1 MIVPRTATPLVQGA
15 DGAWQRLPSRPLADF
30 RAERAYVLLGGPGS
44 GKTTTFAE
52 EAKAR
57 PDGLDITARR
67 FLTRDLDRHREWS
80 TKTLFI
86 DGLDEVRA
94 ERGASSQPLADVLGR
109 LEQLDFPAVRVSC
122 RIADWTAADRVDFAK
137 DYSGV
142 RILLLDPLTACDVS
156 AILEAQE
163 CSADALVATLHD
175 NGIDHLLANPLMLR
189 LLIDSSPDADV
200 PESKAVVLEKACQT
214 MARERNTQHQA
225 TEDRLPDNATSGAVV
240 SAAGQLFTLS
250 LLAGKVFISRHR
262 PETGDPDDCLFLDDV
277 QGDRGVLS
285 RALQSKLFS
294 GTAPGQ
300 ITPVHPQVAE
310 YLAARYLAKAI
321 DHGRVPAA
329 RVLALIS
336 GPDTSVVPTLRGIA
350 AWLATFVPIA
360 RRRLIKSDPAGVL
373 AYGDATGFAD
383 HDKELLLTCLA
394 TQDDTALDFWSL
406 SDLAVGGLVGPATTR
421 IVRRYMAT
429 SDRSETAQRAM
440 ALFFRGVAARH
451 ASGLDITIEELLE
464 LASEP
469 SWSSR
474 VRSTALVAAIA
485 MARGCNTTTPLTAF
499 LNDIRSGEVPDP
511 DNKLRGLLLH
521 DLYPDII
528 SPDRIWDYFP
538 NDSGTGT
545 IGVNESFWNLL
556 AEPGQS
562 TSDDVPR
569 LLDSLSKHRD
579 RIGDLGFLAET
590 AARLLERG
598 LHEHGDRVPADRM
611 YDWIEAVAWDSRS
624 EEWRSLSDPM
634 IDEGV
639 DDRWAPRPLFV
650 QPWLAERPDTQL
662 ALLAEFCRRRTTPDF
677 LCQFN
682 AFERMVCSKAY
693 PADYRRWCLEH
704 ALNTVNNKP
713 EVARVLLGRAPASGG
728 RETALHRSREAV
740 IENISHPVLAGY
752 ALELGAREE
761 QLGSIIARQRHR
773 QSQQNRHLAN
783 AVHTHAK
790 ALMSG
795 MGPLGILDEL
805 AQAYLGAG
813 QYRSRQPQEPMDRLR
828 LALAD
833 DAEATT
839 TALRALRLV
848 VSRDDLP
855 SARRILELDEN
866 NQRSRLVY
874 PLLVAVAEADAK
886 GEDICARDD
895 DMIERSLVCCAVVP
909 LENQRMPAWVD
920 KLLECRPE
928 FVANALILVGKS
940 QIRRD
945 TWNGEHLESLA
956 VKGRYATFASETALR
971 LARRWPSRCNGSQAG
986 ALQFALQIVLRHV
999 PNNRDFMDR
1008 VLALVKRKSE
1018 VAGMDVKQEAT
1029 WLGVGLQ
1036 LAVNKQHV
1044 DRVIAFL
1051 DGGKPVRLWHLVEFL
1066 ARLDDDESGGP
1077 VSEDAETLGA
1087 LVQAV
1092 ASRCTPWS
1100 WRGGDPSSGF
1110 VTTQD
1115 SAELAAEKL
1124 VKVWTGILA
1133 QDPDEAT
1140 GVALKYLVE
1149 DPRFA
1154 SWRHIA
1160 GPKYGDW
1167 QIARRVDEYKV
1178 PSVREVQETLS
1189 GGAPANRGDLVA
1201 LLVNKL
1207 EELADEIRHGDTD
1220 DWKQYW
1226 NVDHHGRA
1234 TEPRPEN
1241 PCRDALLSDLRLRL
1255 PEGVDAQPEGHYA
1268 EDKRSDIR
1276 VACRSY
1282 AIPVEVKK
1290 NSHSQLWSAIETQLI
1305 AKYTRDPRSSGFGIY
1320 VVLWF
1325 GAEHTTVVPPCGHHP
1340 KPSTPADLKRCLEEG
1355 LTKERLRMVKVVVI
1369 DVSCPAPPL

>member
-1 MIVPRTATPLVQGA
+1 MIVPRTVTPLVQGA
-15 DGAWQRLPSRPLADF
+15 DGAWQRLPSRRLADF
-30 RAERAYVLLGGPGS
+30 RAERAYVLLGDPGS

-57 PDGLDITARR
+57 PAGLDITARR
-67 FLTRDLDRHREWS
+67 FLTTNLDRHQEW
-80 TKTLFI
+80 TTNTLFI
-86 DGLDEVRA
+86 DALDEVRA
-94 ERGASSQPLADVLGR
+94 ERGASSQPLADILGR

-122 RIADWTAADRVDFAK
+122 RIADWSAADHVDFAK

-142 RILLLDPLTACDVS
+142 RILLLDPLTAGDVS

-163 CSADALVATLHD
+163 RSADALVAALHD

-189 LLIDSSPDADV
+189 MLIDSSTDADV
-200 PESKAVVLEKACQT
+200 PESKAVLLEKACQT
-214 MARERNTQHQA
+214 MACERNIRHQTA
-225 TEDRLPDNATSGAVV
+225 ENRLPHNATSDAVV
-240 SAAGQLFTLS
+240 SAAGQLFALS
-250 LLAGKVFISRHR
+250 LLAGKGFISRHR
-262 PETGDPDDCLFLDDV
+262 PETGDPNDCLFLDDV
-277 QGDRGVLS
+277 QGDRSVLS
-285 RALQSKLFS
+285 RSLQSKLFS

-321 DHGRVPAA
+321 DHRGVPAT

-336 GPDTSVVPTLRGIA
+336 GPDTLVVPTLRGIA

-360 RRRLIKSDPAGVL
+360 RPRLIKSDPAGVL
-373 AYGDATGFAD
+373 AYGNATGFAD

-394 TQDDTALDFWSL
+394 TQDDTVLDFWSM
-406 SDLAVGGLVGPATTR
+406 SDLAVGGIVGPATTR
-421 IVRRYMAT
+421 VVRRYMAT

-440 ALFFRGVAARH
+440 ALFFRGVAARN
-451 ASGLDITIEELLE
+451 ASGLDISIKELLE
-464 LASEP
+464 LSSEP

-499 LNDIRSGEVPDP
+499 LDDIRSGEVPDP

-528 SPDRIWDYFP
+528 SPGRIWDYFP

-545 IGVNESFWNLL
+545 SGVNKLFWNLL
-556 AEPGQS
+556 AEPEQS
-562 TSDDVPR
+562 TSDDVPK
-569 LLDSLSKHRD
+569 LLDSLSKHRN
-579 RIGDLGFLAET
+579 RFVGDLDFPAET
-590 AARLLERG
+590 AAKLLERA
-598 LHEHGDRVPADRM
+598 LQEHSDRVPVDRM
-611 YDWIEAVAWDSRS
+611 YDWIEAAAWDSRS
-624 EEWRSLSDPM
+624 GEWRSLSDPV

-639 DDRWAPRPLFV
+639 DDRLALRPLSV
-650 QPWLAERPDTQL
+650 QSWLAERPDIQL

-682 AFERMVCSKAY
+682 AFERMVCGKAY
-693 PADYRRWCLEH
+693 PADYRRWCLER
-704 ALNTVNNKP
+704 ALKMVDNEP
-713 EVARVLLGRAPASGG
+713 DVASMAK
-728 RETALHRSREAV
+728 
-740 IENISHPVLAGY
+740 
-752 ALELGAREE
+752 
-761 QLGSIIARQRHR
+761 RQHR
-773 QSQQNRHLAN
+773 QSQHNHCLAD
-783 AVHTHAK
+783 AVCTHAE
-790 ALMSG
+790 ALLGG
-795 MGPLGILDEL
+795 MGPPGLLDEL

-813 QYRSRQPQEPMDRLR
+813 RYRDLQDPVQISDAANGSPPPSQQPQRSLNRLR
-828 LALAD
+828 RALAD
-833 DAEATT
+833 DDGATT

-848 VSRDDLP
+848 LSRDDLP
-855 SARRILELDEN
+855 SARRILEFDEN

-895 DMIERSLVCCAVVP
+895 DSIERSLVCCAVVP
-909 LENQRMPAWVD
+909 LENQRMSAWVD

-928 FVANALILVGKS
+928 FVADALILVGKS

-971 LARRWPSRCNGSQAG
+971 LAGSWPSRCNGSQAG

-999 PNNRDFMDR
+999 PNNRDFMDS
-1008 VLALVKRKSE
+1008 VLALVDRKST

-1029 WLGVGLQ
+1029 WLGVGLH

-1066 ARLDDDESGGP
+1066 ARLDDDGSGRP
-1077 VSEDAETLGA
+1077 VSDDAKTLGA

-1092 ASRCTPWS
+1092 ASRCVPWS
-1100 WRGGDPSSGF
+1100 WRNSDPSSGF
-1110 VTTQD
+1110 VTTRD

-1124 VKVWTGILA
+1124 VKAWTGILA
-1133 QDPDEAT
+1133 QDPDEAA
-1140 GVALKYLVE
+1140 GAALKDLVD
-1149 DPRFA
+1149 DPRLA
-1154 SWRHIA
+1154 SWRHIV

-1167 QIARRVDEYKV
+1167 QVARRVDEYKV
-1178 PSVREVQETLS
+1178 PSVREVQETLR

-1207 EELADEIRHGDTD
+1207 EELADEIRHGNTD

-1234 TEPRPEN
+1234 TKPRPEN
-1241 PCRDALLSDLRLRL
+1241 PCRDALLSNLRLRL
-1255 PEGVDAQPEGHYA
+1255 PEGVDAQPEGHCA
-1268 EDKRSDIR
+1268 EDKRSDIH
-1276 VACRSY
+1276 VAYRSY

-1325 GAEHTTVVPPCGHHP
+1325 GAEHTTVVPPCGHHT

-1355 LTKERLRMVKVVVI
+1355 LTNERRMVEVVVI
-1369 DVSCPAPPL
+1369 DVSRPAPPR